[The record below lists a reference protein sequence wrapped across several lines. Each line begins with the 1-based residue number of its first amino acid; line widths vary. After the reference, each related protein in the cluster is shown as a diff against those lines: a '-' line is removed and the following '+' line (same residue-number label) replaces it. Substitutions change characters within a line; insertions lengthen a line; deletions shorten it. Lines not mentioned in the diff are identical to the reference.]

1 MLRELENIKQVVGDP
16 RRRWF
21 TDDYFDIIVFYDQ
34 DDKPLGFHLCY
45 CKNEN
50 ERILV
55 WKKNAGYQHGSVDAG
70 KIFFGRRKGSPLM
83 VSDGLFEKPTVT
95 EYFHTAKSGID
106 SVVADFIEN
115 RIAEHNFA

>member
-1 MLRELENIKQVVGDP
+1 MLRELKNVRQVDGEP

-21 TDDYFDIIVFYDQ
+21 TDEYFDIIVFYDQ

-55 WKKNAGYQHGSVDAG
+55 WEKNTGYEHGGIDDG
-70 KIFFGRRKGSPLM
+70 ETFFGRRKEAPIM

-95 EYFHTAKSGID
+95 ECFRAAKSGID
-106 SVVADFIEN
+106 PVVADFIEK
-115 RIAEHNFA
+115 RIAEYNFA